1 MRVEALDARTLWVA
15 ATVIDALGAPRWTL
29 FSTVDA
35 GLTWIP
41 AITPALR

>member
-1 MRVEALDARTLWVA
+1 
-15 ATVIDALGAPRWTL
+15 VIDALGIARWTL

-41 AITPALR
+41 AITPALS